1 MDESGGQRHFLCY
14 RLSLPNP
21 VLISQASR
29 LSTVPSCQEA
39 AEAPRP
45 PSSLHSSTVHL
56 HSVLFCKN
64 VPQICVSPSLP
75 CLYLGNPQS
84 LSPGMSPALTG
95 LPWGFTRNI
104 AGRVGLSRFLPVRS
118 LLWCHVLAEP
128 PWGAQAPSS
137 QSSLTFTAWDSAAP
151 T

>member
-1 MDESGGQRHFLCY
+1 MNRGGQRHFLCY

-104 AGRVGLSRFLPVRS
+104 AGRVGLSHF
-118 LLWCHVLAEP
+118 LLWCHVLAE
-128 PWGAQAPSS
+128 APTS